1 MVARSLEQ
9 RNAVDLASNCSLGDL
24 LEIAGATLPEDSLRQ
39 LSIERLGS
47 RLPALASPGA
57 AYAAEPQYWRS
68 LKHEFH
74 LLVCT
79 DDKKYAALRKQLEGF
94 GKHADKAVVAAIA
107 TAMASVVGVL
117 ASVLAS
123 FVAILLIAFLKLGK
137 EAFCAVDTLDLKA
150 A

>member
-1 MVARSLEQ
+1 V
-9 RNAVDLASNCSLGDL
+9 NLASNCSPESL
-24 LEIAGATLPEDSLRQ
+24 LEIAAAALPEDDLRQ
-39 LSIERLGS
+39 LSIERLGN
-47 RLPALASPGA
+47 RLPALVGPGA
-57 AYAAEPQYWRS
+57 AHLTEPQYWSS
-68 LKHEFH
+68 LKLEFR

-107 TAMASVVGVL
+107 TTMASVVGAF

-137 EAFCAVDTLDLKA
+137 EAFCGAETLDLKA